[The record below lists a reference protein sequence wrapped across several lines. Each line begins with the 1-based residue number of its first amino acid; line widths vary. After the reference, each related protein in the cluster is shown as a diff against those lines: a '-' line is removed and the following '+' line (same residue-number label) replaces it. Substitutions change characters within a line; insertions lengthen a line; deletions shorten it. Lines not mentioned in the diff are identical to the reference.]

1 MSTKALGPTV
11 SEGSMS
17 KQASG
22 DFKDPSPRWANAG
35 NADGAISIVPPAAV
49 RLKKGISQPIWIIAR
64 VAVCVP
70 GFVRQEQL

>member
-1 MSTKALGPTV
+1 MSTKPLGLAV

-17 KQASG
+17 KQESG
-22 DFKDPSPRWANAG
+22 DFKDPSPKWANAG

-49 RLKKGISQPIWIIAR
+49 RLKRGISLQIWITAR

-70 GFVRQEQL
+70 SFVRQEQL